1 MDSIYLS
8 LVVYFEEPFYVGV
21 LERVCGGRLAA
32 CRHVFGAEPRDAEVW
47 AFLLTQYDHL
57 KFSPAVKAEAH
68 MRVVSP
74 KRAKRDAGRRLAQE
88 GIGTRSQR
96 ALSMGREAAKAERTD
111 RHREEREAQRER
123 LFELR
128 QQKRKEK
135 RRGR

>member
-1 MDSIYLS
+1 MDSISLT
-8 LVVYFEEPFYVGV
+8 LVVFFEEPFYVGV
-21 LERVCGGRLAA
+21 LEHVHEGRLTV

-47 AFLLTQYDHL
+47 AFILREYDCL
-57 KFSPAVKAEAH
+57 KFSPAVEAEVHERAY
-68 MRVVSP
+68 SP
-74 KRAKRDAGRRLAQE
+74 KRAKRDAGRRLEGE

-96 ALSMGREAAKAERTD
+96 ALSMGREAAKAEQIE

-123 LFELR
+123 LFELK